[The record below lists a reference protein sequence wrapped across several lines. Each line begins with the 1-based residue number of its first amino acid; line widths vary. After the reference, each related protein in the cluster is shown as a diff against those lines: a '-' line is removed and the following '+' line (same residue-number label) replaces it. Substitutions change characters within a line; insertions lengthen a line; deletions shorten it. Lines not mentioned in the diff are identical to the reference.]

1 MFKCKECGLEYEI
14 KPDYCECGNDEFEII
29 VSEKTMQTTE
39 PEPIH
44 IDKKT
49 EPQISE
55 PLNAYITTEE
65 VSVQRSLST
74 GDILS
79 IGFLILCI
87 ILSAI
92 ILWIPVKQDE
102 STAQESES
110 AITTVNNNIPPIDKF
125 WNNSVAVSINKENS
139 VPSQENKVQ
148 EIKIP
153 APIQKV
159 VTTAKTLPK
168 TQTTQGKS
176 AISSNNTVKKTQ
188 AKPAQALKPAAQN
201 KTQTTSSKP
210 AQNTHTQK
218 TQTTAAG
225 NTTQQPPKPVQPAVT
240 TSQQTQ
246 TSQSGP
252 GITTV
257 TLNKNPNI
265 STVEQA
271 NNATALKQELSNY
284 KAALRNTIGRKIDFT
299 KVVGDGNCSVAFKID
314 NSGRLI
320 NRSFSKQSSNMTLND
335 AVYAAVMA
343 TPSYEVPPAAYKGE
357 NLTLNIRFFNG
368 NFEISLY

>member
-1 MFKCKECGLEYEI
+1 MFKCKECGLEYKI

-29 VSEKTMQTTE
+29 VSEEIAQASESE
-39 PEPIH
+39 PVH

-55 PLNAYITTEE
+55 PINTYTKTEE
-65 VSVQRSLST
+65 IVVKRSLST

-79 IGFLILCI
+79 VGFLILCL

-92 ILWIPVKQDE
+92 ILWIPVKQNE
-102 STAQESES
+102 SAVQESES
-110 AITTVNNNIPPIDKF
+110 AITAVTKNIPSIDKI
-125 WNNSVAVSINKENS
+125 WNNSVAVPINKENS

-148 EIKIP
+148 EIKVS
-153 APIQKV
+153 APIQKT
-159 VTTAKTLPK
+159 VTTVKMPSKA
-168 TQTTQGKS
+168 QTIQSKS
-176 AISSNNTVKKTQ
+176 TTSSNNTVKKTQ
-188 AKPAQALKPAAQN
+188 TKPAQTQKPVTQN
-201 KTQTTSSKP
+201 KTQTTSPKP
-210 AQNTHTQK
+210 SQSTNTQK
-218 TQTTAAG
+218 PQITATNQTAQQTQKSAQSAA
-225 NTTQQPPKPVQPAVT
+225 TP
-240 TSQQTQ
+240 SQQTQ
-246 TSQSGP
+246 TPQSNS

-257 TLNKNPNI
+257 ALNKNPSI

-271 NNATALKQELSNY
+271 NNAAVLKQELSNY
-284 KAALRNTIGRKIDFT
+284 KTALRNTIGRKIDFT

-314 NSGRLI
+314 SSGRLI

-343 TPSYEVPPAAYKGE
+343 TPSYEVPPTAYKGE
-357 NLTLNIRFFNG
+357 NLTLNIRFTNG

>member
-1 MFKCKECGLEYEI
+1 MFKCKECGQEYEI

-29 VSEKTMQTTE
+29 VSEEIAQATE
-39 PEPIH
+39 SEPIH

-55 PLNAYITTEE
+55 PIKAYKKTEE
-65 VSVQRSLST
+65 IVVKKSLST
-74 GDILS
+74 GDIFS
-79 IGFLILCI
+79 VGFFILCL

-102 STAQESES
+102 LAAHESES
-110 AITTVNNNIPPIDKF
+110 VVIATNKNIPSIDKF
-125 WNNSVAVSINKENS
+125 WNNSVAIPINKENS
-139 VPSQENKVQ
+139 VAIQGNKEQ

-159 VTTAKTLPK
+159 VTTTKTSQK
-168 TQTTQGKS
+168 TQTTQNKPTPY
-176 AISSNNTVKKTQ
+176 SNNKVKNTQ
-188 AKPAQALKPAAQN
+188 TKPAQAQKPVTQN
-201 KTQTTSSKP
+201 KTQTASSQP
-210 AQNTHTQK
+210 AQNTNTKK
-218 TQTTAAG
+218 TQTTQPASRTAQ
-225 NTTQQPPKPVQPAVT
+225 TTQTSQPAQT
-240 TSQQTQ
+240 SSQQTQ
-246 TSQSGP
+246 IPQTSSGT
-252 GITTV
+252 TTV

-284 KAALRNTIGRKIDFT
+284 KTALRNTIGRKIDFT
-299 KVVGDGNCSVAFKID
+299 KVVGDGSCSVAFKID
-314 NSGRLI
+314 SSGRLI

-343 TPSYEVPPAAYKGE
+343 TPSYEVPPAVYKGE
-357 NLTLNIRFFNG
+357 NLTLNIRFYNG

>member
-1 MFKCKECGLEYEI
+1 MFKCKECGLEYKI

-29 VSEKTMQTTE
+29 VSEEIAQAAE
-39 PEPIH
+39 SEPIH

-55 PLNAYITTEE
+55 PIKAYTITEE
-65 VSVQRSLST
+65 VVVKRNLST

-79 IGFLILCI
+79 VGFLILCL
-87 ILSAI
+87 ILSCI

-102 STAQESES
+102 LAAQESES
-110 AITTVNNNIPPIDKF
+110 AITNVTKNIPSIDKI
-125 WNNSVAVSINKENS
+125 WNNSVTVPINKENP

-159 VTTAKTLPK
+159 VTTPK
-168 TQTTQGKS
+168 TSSKTQANQSKPTTL
-176 AISSNNTVKKTQ
+176 SNNTVKKTQ
-188 AKPAQALKPAAQN
+188 AKPAQTQKPATQN
-201 KTQTTSSKP
+201 KTQTTSPKP
-210 AQNTHTQK
+210 AQSTNTQK
-218 TQTTAAG
+218 TQTTVT
-225 NTTQQPPKPVQPAVT
+225 NQTTQQTQKT
-240 TSQQTQ
+240 TQSVVSPSSQTQ
-246 TSQSGP
+246 TSQPSSGT
-252 GITTV
+252 TTV

-271 NNATALKQELSNY
+271 NNAAVLKQELSNY

-314 NSGRLI
+314 SSGRLI

-343 TPSYEVPPAAYKGE
+343 TPSYEQPPSAYKGE
-357 NLTLNIRFFNG
+357 NLTLNIRFYNG